1 MSSEVLTLKIRN
13 GRTVREIEVW
23 PVGVD
28 SVVHDTLLERVVKK
42 CFASG
47 GTKVS
52 SHELVTSTYPESS
65 SLHTPLYFFN
75 ICLKIMLSSLVRLG
89 LPSYLFRV
97 GFMFKMLVHLVW
109 I

>member
-23 PVGVD
+23 RVEDD
-28 SVVHDTLLERVVKK
+28 SVVHETLLEKVVKK

-52 SHELVTSTYPESS
+52 SHELVTSTYLESFQFAAHPHCV
-65 SLHTPLYFFN
+65 SLTYVLT
-75 ICLKIMLSSLVRLG
+75 IMLSSILRLG
-89 LPSYLFRV
+89 LPGYLFRV
-97 GFMFKMLVHLVW
+97 GFVVKC
-109 I
+109 